1 MDSESNCKLENKRA
15 VVQTHCPGADGDVW
29 VRGVDKAGQPG
40 SGATHKAHQTSPV
53 HAAGVPINAFFA
65 ENRRDEDGERRHD
78 GQKRGGRVEEEPRL
92 RGPGQQK
99 TQNRAPSDVEVAW
112 KNRRKVHAATDGVA
126 DTVDAELGHRQAD
139 TAEKR
144 CRARFRRV
152 ILLQPEHTDIV
163 GHPELLAV
171 FFSQRARR
179 DNPKKRDNEPSNV
192 AADQNPQV

>member
-1 MDSESNCKLENKRA
+1 MDSESKCKLENKRA
-15 VVQTHCPGADGDVW
+15 VVQTHCPGADGEVW

-53 HAAGVPINAFFA
+53 HAAGVPINAVFA
-65 ENRRDEDGERRHD
+65 ENVAVRQLDDSFSDDEEF
-78 GQKRGGRVEEEPRL
+78 
-92 RGPGQQK
+92 
-99 TQNRAPSDVEVAW
+99 TQNRAPSDVDVAW

-171 FFSQRARR
+171 FFRQRARC